1 MRYKIT
7 TIEDCQKILRRCF
20 REYITASEEDDDRS
34 FAIKRVL
41 RTLPADE
48 QALFVL
54 QTEIGSYR
62 QIAKIFGVSRTTV
75 LNKVQ
80 EITKKIKT
88 RI

>member
-1 MRYKIT
+1 MRYKIK

-20 REYITASEEDDDRS
+20 REYITASEEDDDRT

-80 EITKKIKT
+80 EITEKIKKKI
-88 RI
+88 

>member
-1 MRYKIT
+1 MRYRLT
-7 TIEDCQKILRRCF
+7 SVEDCQKILRRCF
-20 REYITASEEDDDRS
+20 REYITPNEADDDRT

-62 QIAKIFGVSRTTV
+62 QLAKIFGVSRTTI

-80 EITKKIKT
+80 EITEKIRE

>member
-1 MRYKIT
+1 MRYRLASV
-7 TIEDCQKILRRCF
+7 EDCQKILRRCF
-20 REYITASEEDDDRS
+20 REYITPNEADDDRT

-62 QIAKIFGVSRTTV
+62 QLTKIFGVSRTTI

-80 EITKKIKT
+80 EITDKIRA

>member
-1 MRYKIT
+1 MRYRIKT
-7 TIEDCQKILRRCF
+7 VEDCQKILRRCF
-20 REYITASEEDDDRS
+20 REYITPSDEDDDRT

-80 EITKKIKT
+80 EITEKIKT
-88 RI
+88 RL

>member
-1 MRYKIT
+1 MRYKIK

-20 REYITASEEDDDRS
+20 REYITASEEDDDRT

-80 EITKKIKT
+80 EITEKIKT

>member
-1 MRYKIT
+1 MRYRLT
-7 TIEDCQKILRRCF
+7 SVEDCQKILRRCF
-20 REYITASEEDDDRS
+20 REYITPNEADDDRT

-62 QIAKIFGVSRTTV
+62 QLAKIFGVSRTTI

-80 EITKKIKT
+80 EITEKIRA

>member
-1 MRYKIT
+1 MRYRLT
-7 TIEDCQKILRRCF
+7 SVEDCQNILRRCF
-20 REYITASEEDDDRS
+20 REYITPNEADDDRT

-62 QIAKIFGVSRTTV
+62 QLAKIFGVSRTTI

-80 EITKKIKT
+80 EITEKIRA

>member
-1 MRYKIT
+1 MRYRLT
-7 TIEDCQKILRRCF
+7 SVEDCQKILRRCF
-20 REYITASEEDDDRS
+20 REYITPNEADDDRT

-62 QIAKIFGVSRTTV
+62 QLAKIFGVSRTTI

-80 EITKKIKT
+80 EITDKIRA

>member
-1 MRYKIT
+1 MRYKIK

-20 REYITASEEDDDRS
+20 REYITASEEDDDRT

-80 EITKKIKT
+80 EITEKIRA

>member
-1 MRYKIT
+1 MRYKIK

-20 REYITASEEDDDRS
+20 REYITASKEDDDRT

-80 EITKKIKT
+80 EITEKIKT

>member
-1 MRYKIT
+1 MRYRLT
-7 TIEDCQKILRRCF
+7 SVEDCQKILRRCF
-20 REYITASEEDDDRS
+20 REYITPNEADDDRTY
-34 FAIKRVL
+34 AIKRVL

-62 QIAKIFGVSRTTV
+62 QLAKIFGVSRTTI

-80 EITKKIKT
+80 EITEKIRA

>member
-1 MRYKIT
+1 MRYRLT
-7 TIEDCQKILRRCF
+7 SVEDCQKILRRCF
-20 REYITASEEDDDRS
+20 REYITPNEADDDRT

-62 QIAKIFGVSRTTV
+62 QLAKIFGMSRTTI

-80 EITKKIKT
+80 EITEKI
-88 RI
+88 RAQI

>member
-1 MRYKIT
+1 MRYRLT
-7 TIEDCQKILRRCF
+7 SVEDCQKILRRCF
-20 REYITASEEDDDRS
+20 REYIKPNEADDDRT

-62 QIAKIFGVSRTTV
+62 QLAKIFGVSRTTI

-80 EITKKIKT
+80 EITEKIRA

>member
-1 MRYKIT
+1 MRYRLT
-7 TIEDCQKILRRCF
+7 SVEDCQKILRRCF
-20 REYITASEEDDDRS
+20 REYITPNEADDDRT

-62 QIAKIFGVSRTTV
+62 QLAKIFGVSRTTI

-80 EITKKIKT
+80 EITKKIKA